1 MPSHELIE
9 KLETFAGEASFLN
22 KGPLCVALVTTRIAM
37 REGLPLEPAQL
48 LTERGGQVMGLGKGA
63 VQKILAVHSI
73 TRVLAAEGGRTS
85 RGSIDNMREYVG
97 FLNSL
102 YDSGLADL
110 ESIEEFWIEKVRSYF
125 NRKPLKLKYDPSRSL
140 REIVRDV
147 IIQAIERQRE
157 SGGTMYAGAVLQHLV
172 GAKLEC
178 ALGNGSIEHNSF
190 STSDEQSGRA
200 GDFLVNDVA
209 IHVTTAPGDG
219 VLERCQENLE
229 NGQQVVIV
237 TLSDKLEALR
247 QLAENHELSERIDYF
262 DVEQFISLNLFE
274 FSKFKAAGRKPALD
288 DIIRRYNEI
297 ITAHETDA
305 SLRVEI

>member
-1 MPSHELIE
+1 
-9 KLETFAGEASFLN
+9 
-22 KGPLCVALVTTRIAM
+22 
-37 REGLPLEPAQL
+37 
-48 LTERGGQVMGLGKGA
+48 MGLGKGA